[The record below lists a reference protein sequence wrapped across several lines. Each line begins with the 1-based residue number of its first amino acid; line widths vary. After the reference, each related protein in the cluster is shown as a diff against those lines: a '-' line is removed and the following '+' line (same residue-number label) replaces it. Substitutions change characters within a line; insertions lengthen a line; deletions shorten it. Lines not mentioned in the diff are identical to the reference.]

1 MDKLSDNIFLLE
13 RPKISRGRVI
23 VDGDVNIDISST
35 RGLEEIVKPENIIA
49 WLEMARVRIV
59 NTMLYDEVE
68 TGDDA

>member
-1 MDKLSDNIFLLE
+1 MDKPSDNIFLLE

-23 VDGDVNIDISST
+23 VDGDVYIDVSST